1 MFLEKLKE
9 GKEVEKLERRR
20 VEFPLL
26 LRCKELSL
34 TPVVPHSKAGQL
46 YSLLKSELVALCVK
60 LGLEADCK
68 KVSKKKHS
76 SLNRT
81 ELGDYLLTKLNDT
94 SPIVL
99 PPSEVL
105 AAVPVALEVDIGTP
119 FESWE
124 EVNEYLHSQYGF
136 GVEIKDKVPS
146 RADVIG
152 LREFYNNGSD
162 DDKFILDSS
171 WYKHPQFKF
180 DTL

>member
-68 KVSKKKHS
+68 KVSKK
-76 SLNRT
+76 NT
-81 ELGDYLLTKLNDT
+81 
-94 SPIVL
+94 
-99 PPSEVL
+99 
-105 AAVPVALEVDIGTP
+105 VALIG
-119 FESWE
+119 
-124 EVNEYLHSQYGF
+124 
-136 GVEIKDKVPS
+136 PS
-146 RADVIG
+146 
-152 LREFYNNGSD
+152 
-162 DDKFILDSS
+162 
-171 WYKHPQFKF
+171 
-180 DTL
+180 